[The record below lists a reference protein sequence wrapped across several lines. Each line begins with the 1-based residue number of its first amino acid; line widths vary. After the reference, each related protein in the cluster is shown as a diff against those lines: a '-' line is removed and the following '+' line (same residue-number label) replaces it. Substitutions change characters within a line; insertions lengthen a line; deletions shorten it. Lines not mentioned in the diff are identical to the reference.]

1 MKKKIIISAVIIV
14 IAIVGIIGYFAMSNL
29 MQSITLTKEID
40 KVGKTDITKDD
51 IDMTIKTKGD
61 YGVVEKTIKEYI
73 NTYSNNCKEVT
84 NIIQDG
90 KLEQILTAENYQND
104 GPEFVNTKEYIANT
118 KKEFNE
124 KMNLLIDMTS
134 KEKML
139 EAIQNKN
146 LNEDFIKLYE
156 DLMLGNETKID
167 LTQTVD
173 ALQETSTYINR
184 LLDTQEKVIELLA
197 NNKGKWQVN
206 NEQIEFE
213 TQKLVDEYNNII
225 SGL

>member
-1 MKKKIIISAVIIV
+1 MKKKIIIIAVIIV

-29 MQSITLTKEID
+29 MQSITLTKEVD

-73 NTYSNNCKEVT
+73 NTYSNNCKEVM

-206 NEQIEFE
+206 NDQIEFE